1 MLPLLVWASLVTY
14 DHQAPLAKPN
24 DSHRECFGVRP
35 TPEQAERPGKL
46 GSEICRK
53 SGGLDRTKISKQL
66 LQERNWGLKS
76 FAGNAATIVVFI
88 LSLDAFRQAAKLEFV
103 GV

>member
-1 MLPLLVWASLVTY
+1 MLPLLVLASLATY
-14 DHQAPLAKPN
+14 DHQASLAKPN
-24 DSHRECFGVRP
+24 DSHRECFGVPP
-35 TPEQAERPGKL
+35 TPEQAERTGKL

-76 FAGNAATIVVFI
+76 FAGNPATTVVFI